1 MSEEQ
6 PSSLQFDR
14 AEPVAPGAAASNCA
28 ICGQP
33 LTDGYFTLNGNAVH
47 GTCKDQVAG
56 HFGGGGGSGIGR
68 FFKASLFGFGAGLA
82 GTVVWYIV
90 EHALNLQIG
99 LVAILIGWL
108 AGTGVSKGSN
118 GVGGLP
124 YQLLA
129 VWLTYVCICFAWVP
143 DIAAEIGKPRT
154 TVEAKADATGDSAT
168 DAAPTDAAPE
178 GERKPMP
185 AVIRYPIAMVV
196 SLIAPFTGSLGAI
209 GLLIAGFGLFEA
221 WRKNKK
227 VDLQIAGPFSLSG
240 GPPPVPHPAGGVV
253 NAGQ

>member
-14 AEPVAPGAAASNCA
+14 AEPVAPGAAVSNCA

-47 GTCKDQVAG
+47 GTCKDQVVG
-56 HFGGGGGSGIGR
+56 HFGGRGGSGIAR
-68 FFKASLFGFGAGLA
+68 FLKASLFGFGAGLG
-82 GTVVWYIV
+82 GTLVWYIV
-90 EHALNLQIG
+90 EHALSLQIG

-108 AGTGVSKGSN
+108 AGTGVAKGSN
-118 GVGGLP
+118 NMGGLP

-143 DIAAEIGKPRT
+143 DLAQAFDKEDEKAAAAGATATPDP
-154 TVEAKADATGDSAT
+154 VEGAA
-168 DAAPTDAAPE
+168 AAPA
-178 GERKPMP
+178 RQRLP
-185 AVIRYPIAMVV
+185 AVIRYPIAMAL
-196 SLIAPFTGSLGAI
+196 SLTVPFTGGLGAI
-209 GLLIAGFGLFEA
+209 GILIAGFGLFEA